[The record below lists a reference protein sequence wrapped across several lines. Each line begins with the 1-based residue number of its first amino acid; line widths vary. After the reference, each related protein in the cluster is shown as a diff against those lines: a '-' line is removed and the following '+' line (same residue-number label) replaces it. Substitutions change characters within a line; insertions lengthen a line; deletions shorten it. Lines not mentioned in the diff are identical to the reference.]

1 MFYFS
6 YFWYC
11 MVRKILLTL
20 LLGAYCSFSFAQYT
34 QIGSGFFSSANFGPV
49 RSDTT
54 SSAYS
59 KFAFMYPSAA
69 LSTLQHGDTIRA
81 LSFYFNA
88 LDSLRGNCNMR
99 ILLSPSS
106 DADFGFNSLNWDS
119 SARSGMVAVFNGNP
133 KEIIG
138 NIPGEVLFPFQE
150 VFRWDT
156 TGGAIHLKVFVEYI
170 QSTNQTGIFP
180 WNVENGF
187 SVPNFV
193 SANESKFIY
202 GISNNGIDSFTNR
215 SSVIKPTL
223 KLYHPSFSQD
233 IEVNK
238 IYSLGTVPILM
249 RRADTIKAMVTNVGR
264 DSVST
269 AKIYL
274 SVRGT
279 STYLDSTV
287 LIDLPPYGQTLVKFG
302 NYTAQNIGTET
313 LAVRVEADDNTTNDS
328 LAINREANYNVY
340 SHNDPF
346 SPASGGIG
354 FNSGTGDFVA
364 KFYVD
369 GTSFINQIT
378 VDFNQANRPFQLVVW
393 DDDGINGLPGTE
405 LFVSD
410 TSQSVIGT
418 FIMPVLPRISISGG
432 YYVGIRQ
439 TSNTNVSFTYQDE
452 TPIRPHTFYFTSP
465 AGNTV
470 WTNFDPG
477 FNFNFNVRP
486 RLQVANDVAVLDFVT
501 PIDGDSILYSETDSI
516 DLVARIINFG
526 YQNQGSCIVRGQ
538 IYNRFNTLEET
549 RNVIISL
556 PAEDTATV
564 DFGKL
569 SKYRIG
575 KYTFRVTAL
584 LALDSVIDNNQAEIQ
599 FDFVKEYDVAVDQI
613 FGPSANERFD
623 IHRDPLQAVVR
634 LANYG
639 VKSHTD
645 MPVVLQL
652 VNSQDKVVYTQA
664 KLVDLGALTT
674 TIFAF
679 DTTYLTLNGDFTLRA
694 YTDLASDSFRINDTM
709 FVFPIK
715 GTKSDD
721 VLITHIA
728 TPSEGEKFA
737 KNASILPFVR
747 LLNDGINN
755 QDKVVIEASILNV
768 NGEVIYYDS
777 LHQFVPFFS
786 IKQALF
792 KPVLLDSL
800 GDYTLFSR
808 VTIDDDQL
816 PINDTASAR
825 FSVVTG
831 NDLRILAVLKPQGE
845 IPINTTDDNVRV
857 VVYNA
862 GLNDAVSA
870 PISVTIEDN
879 TGTSIYS
886 DSINAT
892 IPNGNTDTL
901 IFKTISFGQLG
912 DYYITCTNNWLAEDE
927 PLSSDTLT
935 STYITRYGLD
945 VGLVSHILPVDTIE
959 IGEVARPRFSLLNS
973 GLDTAKNIRVEIA
986 ILDGSNMRVF
996 IDTVLPPNMAPNTLF
1011 NVNTNE
1017 TWSWNDGGLF
1027 TLRSTLLNADDNV
1040 ANDVFTSAFVVAKR
1054 RDISVERVQGPAE
1067 AENVLKGSI
1076 YKPVAIFKNDGLQ
1089 DISGAEVICEV
1100 KVDLVSIYRNRQ
1112 LLSIAS
1118 GTAATIEFDSFL
1130 SYPNVSKATAEFWV
1144 EYTEDQLANN
1154 DTLRTTFNF
1163 VGGVGVEELDPQ
1175 LIEVYPNPYISA
1187 FDLRTSLIMRE
1198 VSIKNDFGVVVWN
1211 KQNLSTSNLRISL
1224 EDISSG
1230 TYFLEIKTD
1239 FGVVTKPLLKQ

>member
-1 MFYFS
+1 MFYFG

-11 MVRKILLTL
+11 MVRKILFTL

-34 QIGSGFFSSANFGPV
+34 QIGSGFFNSANFGPV

-54 SSAYS
+54 PSAYS
-59 KFAFMYPSAA
+59 KFAFTYPSAT

-88 LDSLRGNCNMR
+88 FDSLRGNCNMR
-99 ILLSPSS
+99 ILLSSSS

-119 SARSGMVAVFNGNP
+119 SARSGMVEVFSGNP
-133 KEIIG
+133 KKIIG

-156 TGGAIHLKVFVEYI
+156 TGGAIHLRVFVEYI
-170 QSTNQTGIFP
+170 QSTNQTDIFA

-187 SVPNFV
+187 SVPDFV
-193 SANESKFIY
+193 SANESKFVF
-202 GISNNGIDSFTNR
+202 GISNNGIDSITT
-215 SSVIKPTL
+215 SSSIIKPTL
-223 KLYHPSFSQD
+223 KVYHPSFSRD

-238 IYSLGTVPILM
+238 IYGLGSIPILM
-249 RRADTIKAMVTNVGR
+249 RRADTIKAIVTNVGI
-264 DSVST
+264 DSVSN
-269 AKIYL
+269 AKVYL
-274 SVRGT
+274 NVRGA

-287 LIDLPPYGQTLVKFG
+287 LFDLPPFGQTVVKFG

-313 LAVRVEADDNTTNDS
+313 LTVRVEADDNSTNDS
-328 LAINREANYNVY
+328 LAKQREVNYNVY

-346 SPASGGIG
+346 SPATGGIG
-354 FNSGTGDFVA
+354 FNGGTGDFVA

-378 VDFNQANRPFQLVVW
+378 VDFNRANQPFQLVVW
-393 DDDGINGLPGTE
+393 DDDGMSGLPGTE

-418 FIMPVLPRISISGG
+418 FIMPVLPRIAISGG
-432 YYVGIRQ
+432 YFVGIRQ

-452 TPIRPHTFYFTSP
+452 TPIRPHTFYFTAP

-486 RLQVANDVAVLDFVT
+486 RLQVANDVAVLDFIT
-501 PIDGDSILYSETDSI
+501 PTDGDSILYSETDSI

-526 YQNQGSCIVRGQ
+526 YQNQGSFIVRGQ

-556 PAEDTATV
+556 PTEDTATV

-584 LALDSVIDNNQAEIQ
+584 LALDSVTDNNQAEIQ

-613 FGPSANERFD
+613 FSPSANTSFD
-623 IHRDPLQAVVR
+623 IQRDPLQAVVR
-634 LANYG
+634 LVNYG

-652 VNSQDKVVYTQA
+652 LNSMDQVVYTQA
-664 KLVDLGALTT
+664 KLVNLGSLTS

-709 FVFPIK
+709 LVFPIK
-715 GTKSDD
+715 GIKSDD
-721 VLITHIA
+721 VLITRIA
-728 TPSEGEKFA
+728 TPSEGGKFA
-737 KNASILPFVR
+737 KNASIRPFVR

-755 QDKVVIEASILNV
+755 QDTVVVEASILNA
-768 NGEVIYYDS
+768 NGEVMYYDS
-777 LHQFVPFFS
+777 LHQSVPFFS

-816 PINDTASAR
+816 PINDTASVR

-831 NDLRILAVLKPQGE
+831 NDLRILSVLNPQGE
-845 IPINTTDDNVRV
+845 IPINTTDDNVRIV
-857 VVYNA
+857 VSNA

-870 PISVTIEDN
+870 PVSITIEDN
-879 TGTSIYS
+879 TGTSVYT

-892 IPNGNTDTL
+892 IPSGKTDTL
-901 IFKTISFGQLG
+901 IFKTLSFGQLG
-912 DYYITCTNNWLAEDE
+912 DYYITCTNDWLAEDE
-927 PLSSDTLT
+927 PLSSDTLK

-959 IGEVARPRFSLLNS
+959 IGEIARPRFSLINS

-986 ILDGSNMRVF
+986 ILDGSNVTVF
-996 IDTVLPPNMAPNTLF
+996 IDTVLPPNMAPNALF

-1040 ANDVFTSAFVVAKR
+1040 ANDVFTSTFVVAKR
-1054 RDISVERVQGPAE
+1054 RDIRVERVDGPAE

-1076 YKPVAIFKNDGLQ
+1076 YKPVATFKNDGLQ
-1089 DISGAEVICEV
+1089 DIVGAEVLCDV
-1100 KVDLVSIYRNRQ
+1100 KVGPITIYRNRQ
-1112 LLSIAS
+1112 PISIAS
-1118 GTAATIEFDSFL
+1118 GAIATIEFDSSM
-1130 SYPNVSKATAEFWV
+1130 SYPNASEATAEFRV
-1144 EYTEDQLANN
+1144 EYPEDQLASN
-1154 DTLRTTFNF
+1154 DTLITTFNF
-1163 VGGVGVEELDPQ
+1163 VQGVGIDELDPQ
-1175 LIEVYPNPYISA
+1175 LIEVYPNPYINT

-1198 VSIKNDFGVVVWN
+1198 VSIKNDLGVVVWS
-1211 KQNLSTSNLRISL
+1211 KRNLNTSQLRISL
-1224 EDISSG
+1224 EEIAAG

-1239 FGVVTKPLLKQ
+1239 NGVVTKSLLKQ